1 MLCMTKKL
9 KREALGI
16 LVAAL
21 SLLAPAVAPAANP
34 LDATQAEAMLRLLQ
48 RCHAGVV
55 PAQAIDPVM
64 DLPGTRLIIGQQNV
78 SRRVTAAQYREVL
91 ASACGGEIARVTPLE
106 PGARAEKGV
115 QGLTEDVWAVADLG
129 QRPHRVA

>member
-1 MLCMTKKL
+1 MTKNL

-21 SLLAPAVAPAANP
+21 SLLAPAVAHAANP
-34 LDATQAEAMLRLLQ
+34 VDATQAEAMLRLLE
-48 RCHAGVV
+48 RCHAGRV
-55 PAQAIDPVM
+55 PAQAIDQVM

-91 ASACGGEIARVTPLE
+91 ASACRGEIARVTPSE
-106 PGARAEKGV
+106 PGARAEKG
-115 QGLTEDVWAVADLG
+115 A
-129 QRPHRVA
+129 RV